1 MIIQLHKGTGLI
13 GNLIKWQTRGVYSH
27 ASIIIDEDL
36 IFEAREFKGVGFN
49 WRYEFKNIDYYYIS
63 LSLSQQFKAVE
74 FIDKVN
80 GSEYDYKMV
89 ARFMTRMSESNK
101 TKDKYFCS
109 ELVFD
114 LLHYC
119 GIDLFKN
126 TQGWEVSP
134 HLLSRSPILE
144 KINEKDVKNYR
155 NRWNN
160 IAYGKLLDLSERIA
174 KIT

>member
-1 MIIQLHKGTGLI
+1 
-13 GNLIKWQTRGVYSH
+13 
-27 ASIIIDEDL
+27 
-36 IFEAREFKGVGFN
+36 
-49 WRYEFKNIDYYYIS
+49 
-63 LSLSQQFKAVE
+63 
-74 FIDKVN
+74 
-80 GSEYDYKMV
+80 
-89 ARFMTRMSESNK
+89 
-101 TKDKYFCS
+101 
-109 ELVFD
+109 
-114 LLHYC
+114 LHYC

-134 HLLSRSPILE
+134 HLLSRSPILQ